1 MRNLRNTRYTD
12 VQFPEDGLP
21 LTASTCDA
29 GSDSVIY
36 AFGPSE
42 NSPVI
47 ELKKLSNSSYT
58 PEDLKSIASWDAP
71 SPLPDLVTDK
81 ILSLHYFADTATI
94 CLILAG
100 GDLVIV
106 REEPLPGEDLIE
118 IVGSVDDGITAAA
131 WSPEEELVAI
141 STRANTLIFMTRDFE
156 SVANVPLS
164 PEDVKVSD
172 HVSVGWGKKE
182 TQFHGKRAKA
192 LRDPTV
198 PERVDEGLLSTYDH
212 GETSLS
218 WRGDGQYVAL
228 NATET
233 IDEQSRRMI
242 RVYTREGQLDSV
254 SEPVDG
260 LEGTLSWRPAG
271 NLIAGIQRLSDRID
285 VVFLERNGL
294 RHGQFTLRLSKEDMQ
309 SWASAINVYWNV
321 DSTVLAVCFKD
332 RIQLWTMGN
341 YHYYLK
347 QEILLPE
354 CNDPVRMSWHPEKAL
369 HLVAQSSNTT
379 KVLNYIFTVSSGS
392 LIPPN
397 DLGLVAV
404 VDGRVLKLTP
414 LRLANV
420 PPPMA
425 LIDLQVGKN
434 VVDVAINKSATR
446 IAVLYSDAIAVYSA
460 SFDSA
465 AANPP
470 QLVDMV
476 NIPCVSESAL
486 TVATQIAYEG
496 DNHLA
501 LLTSVSNS
509 SNDRITI
516 FSQDLADTL
525 HDIDLAASCSA
536 LFPSFDYG
544 SLSCQLPQGKIMK
557 ISSNS
562 GSCSS
567 ILDLPAACPWIDVWS
582 DEELSIVFGLSTNG
596 TLYGISSSDNGQ
608 TIHERLRIRGC
619 TSFLVTQAHLIYTT
633 SQHLIKFV
641 HLHAGDLDVPAD
653 EPEKDERC
661 RAVERGAKLISV
673 MPSAYSLT
681 LQMPRGNLETIF
693 PRALVLAGIRKSIT
707 VKDYKKAFL
716 ACRNHRVDMNIL
728 HDYAPAQFLTHVA
741 LFIKQ
746 LKKSTHI
753 DLFLSGLK
761 EDDVAETM
769 YKETLNAP
777 KLGLHGETVGTEV
790 PTATV
795 QTPTGGSKI
804 NRICDAFLT
813 ALESKQ
819 DTHLQNIVTAHVCK
833 SPPDLESGLKLVAK
847 LRETQPELADKA
859 IEHICFLADVNRLYD
874 TALGLYNLDVAV
886 LVAQQSQKDPRE
898 YLPYLQSLEGMSQLR
913 RQYTIDHDLKRYGK
927 ALTHLFTM
935 DGFEELKSY
944 ASKHSLHTQA
954 IELYKYQA
962 PRLNELMRLYA
973 DYLSSLNRF
982 RDAGIAYEYL
992 SEYRLASDS
1001 YLAANMWQECLSSAT
1016 FASYSAAELNT
1027 LASSLAEGLL
1037 ESKDYFSSATITLD
1051 YLHDVPTAV
1060 RSFAKGHYY
1069 ATALRIS
1076 GLHNRA
1082 DLLPSVLDPALGEGF
1097 ASMTELLSDMKTQLQ
1112 AQIPRLRDL
1121 RIKKAADPL
1130 SFFDGAGAGAA
1141 DGVDIP
1147 DNISLAPTDATT
1159 SAGTFMTRYT
1169 NRSTGTLA
1177 TNATRKTSKNRRREE
1192 RKRAR
1197 GKKGSVYEEEYLV
1210 NSIGRL
1216 IERVNSVGE
1225 EMGRLVEGLMRRGM
1239 RERAVNIGAS
1249 MEEVVGLC
1257 RGCLDEVWDEK
1268 KAAEEVK
1275 QEGVE
1280 DVLEE
1285 DRRMPRPVVKAFE
1298 RLSLIA

>member
-1 MRNLRNTRYTD
+1 MRNLRNTRHSD
-12 VQFPEDGLP
+12 VQCPRDGLP
-21 LTASTCDA
+21 LTASTWDA

-42 NSPVI
+42 SSPVI
-47 ELKKLSNSSYT
+47 ELKKLANTSYA

-71 SPLPDLVTDK
+71 SPLPDLAFDK

-100 GDLVIV
+100 GDLVVV

-118 IVGSVDDGITAAA
+118 IVGSVDDGITAAS

-172 HVSVGWGKKE
+172 HVSVGWGKRE
-182 TQFHGKRAKA
+182 TQFQGKRAKA

-198 PERVDEGLLSTYDH
+198 PEHVDEGVLSTYDH

-233 IDEQSRRMI
+233 IEEQSRRMI
-242 RVYTREGQLDSV
+242 RVYSREGQLDSV

-294 RHGQFTLRLSKEDMQ
+294 RHGQFTLRLTKEDMQ
-309 SWASAINVYWNV
+309 SWASAIKVYWNV
-321 DSTVLAVCFKD
+321 DSTVLAICFKD

-347 QEILLPE
+347 QEILLPA
-354 CNDPVRMSWHPEKAL
+354 CNDPVQMSWHPEKAL
-369 HLVAQSSNTT
+369 NLVAQSSHTT

-392 LIPPN
+392 VIPPN
-397 DLGLVAV
+397 DVGLVAV

-425 LIDLQVGKN
+425 LIDLGVDNN
-434 VVDVAINKSATR
+434 VIDVSINKSATR
-446 IAVLYSDAIAVYSA
+446 IAVLYSDAIAVYDA
-460 SFDSA
+460 YFDSA
-465 AANPP
+465 AAHPP
-470 QLVDMV
+470 RLLKTV
-476 NIPCVSESAL
+476 NIPDVSGPPFH
-486 TVATQIAYEG
+486 VATQIAYEG
-496 DNHLA
+496 DDRVA
-501 LLTSVSNS
+501 ILTSTPNTQ
-509 SNDRITI
+509 DDHITI
-516 FSQDLADTL
+516 FSQDLEETL
-525 HDIDLAASCSA
+525 YTIDLESSCSS
-536 LFPSFDYG
+536 LFQSFDHEL
-544 SLSCQLPQGKIMK
+544 LSCQLAHGPVMRIDTT
-557 ISSNS
+557 S
-562 GSCSS
+562 GSRIP
-567 ILDLPAACPWIDVWS
+567 ILDLPAACPWTDIWS
-582 DEELSIVFGLSTNG
+582 DEELSIVFGLATNG
-596 TLYGISSSDNGQ
+596 TLYAVSSSDDGQ
-608 TIHERLRIRGC
+608 TTQERLRIRGC
-619 TSFLVTQAHLIYTT
+619 TSFLLTKAHLIYTT
-633 SQHLIKFV
+633 SQHLLKFV
-641 HLHAGDLDVPAD
+641 HLHGGDLDVPAD

-681 LQMPRGNLETIF
+681 LQMPRGNLETVF

-728 HDYAPAQFLTHVA
+728 HDYAPAQFLTNVP

-746 LKKSTHI
+746 LKKSAHI

-769 YKETLNAP
+769 YKETINAP
-777 KLGLHGETVGTEV
+777 KVGLHAETTSAEVSAATLQNPTE
-790 PTATV
+790 
-795 QTPTGGSKI
+795 GSKI
-804 NRICDAFLT
+804 NRICNAFLA

-819 DTHLQNIVTAHVCK
+819 DTHLQNIVTAYVCK

-847 LRETQPELADKA
+847 LREAQPERAEKA
-859 IEHICFLADVNRLYD
+859 TEHICFLADVNRLYD
-874 TALGLYNLDVAV
+874 TALGLYDLDVAI
-886 LVAQQSQKDPRE
+886 LVANQSQKDPRE
-898 YLPYLQSLEGMSQLR
+898 YLPYLQSLQGLSQLR
-913 RQYTIDHDLKRYGK
+913 RQYTIDHDLKRYNK
-927 ALTHLFTM
+927 ALNHLFTM
-935 DGFEELKSY
+935 TEFEELKTY
-944 ASKHSLHTQA
+944 ASKHSLYTQA

-973 DYLSSLNRF
+973 DHLNSLNRF

-992 SEYRLASDS
+992 SEYRLASDA

-1016 FASYSAAELNT
+1016 FASYTTTELNT

-1037 ESKDYFSSATITLD
+1037 EHKDYFASATITLD
-1051 YLHDVPTAV
+1051 YLHDIPTAV
-1060 RSFAKGHYY
+1060 STFARGHYY

-1130 SFFDGAGAGAA
+1130 SFFDGAGAG
-1141 DGVDIP
+1141 DGADIP

-1239 RERAVNIGAS
+1239 RERAVNIGNA

-1257 RGCLDEVWDEK
+1257 RACLDEVWDEK
-1268 KAAEEVK
+1268 KVEEIK
-1275 QEGVE
+1275 MQGEE
-1280 DVLEE
+1280 DGLEE
-1285 DRRMPRPVVKAFE
+1285 DRRMPRPVVRAFE